1 MARRRIDNPDRKY
14 RWNGPDELERYLEIH
29 ERKWSDD
36 LGSGV
41 AKKIV
46 WRNPDRRP
54 TKLAVI
60 YMHGFSA
67 SRRELAPIPENLAML
82 LDANLF
88 YTRLTGHGLP
98 GHLLAAAT
106 LDDWLADAQEALAIG
121 RAIGQKVLLMGMST
135 GAALS
140 VWLAARSPAQIGAL
154 VLISPNFG
162 LRSTPARLL
171 TYPWGRWL
179 LSPLAGLARSWPP
192 LNSRQG
198 LYWTTRYP
206 IRALYP
212 LGELIA
218 MVRTL
223 NPVHIPQP
231 VMMILSNLDRIIN
244 VRLAKKTFI
253 QFSNPKNHLFQF
265 GESQDPKHHILGG
278 DIVSPAG
285 NNIIIEQVLY
295 FIEKLSE

>member
-1 MARRRIDNPDRKY
+1 MARRRTDNPDRKY

-36 LGSGV
+36 LRPGV
-41 AKKIV
+41 EKKLV
-46 WRNPDRRP
+46 WRNPDRRR

-67 SRRELAPIPENLAML
+67 SRRELAPIPENLAIR

-106 LDDWLADAQEALAIG
+106 LDDWLADAREALAIG
-121 RAIGQKVLLMGMST
+121 RAIGQKILLMGMST

-140 VWLAARSPAQIGAL
+140 VWLAAKSPAQIDAL

-179 LSPLAGLARSWPP
+179 LSPLAGLERSWPP

-212 LGELIA
+212 VGELIA

-231 VMMILSNLDRIIN
+231 VMMILSSLDKIIS
-244 VRLAKKTFI
+244 VRLAIKAFH
-253 QFSNPKNHLFQF
+253 QYRNPNNHLFQYN
-265 GESQDPKHHILGG
+265 ESQDRKHHILGG
-278 DIVSPAG
+278 DIISPAG
-285 NNIIIEQVLY
+285 NAIITESVMNFLNNV
-295 FIEKLSE
+295 SM